1 MTLDPGRGSSPP
13 GAVLDPMERSMEAL
27 FGLIMVLTFTLSLSV
42 RSAGQA
48 EVREMLIGAL
58 GCNLAWGIIDACF
71 YLMAT
76 LGERGRSLQGLRRLR
91 ATADDAAVAGV
102 MREALPSALVGLMTP
117 TELLRLRDRIA
128 QLPAPPLYAK
138 LTFQDLKGAAGVFLW
153 VFLITFPVALPFVV
167 TDDPV
172 IALRVS
178 NAIALFLLFF
188 IGHRL
193 AVFGGF
199 RPWRTSV
206 LMVVTGLALVGMTIA
221 LGG

>member
-1 MTLDPGRGSSPP
+1 
-13 GAVLDPMERSMEAL
+13 
-27 FGLIMVLTFTLSLSV
+27 MVLTFTLSLSV
-42 RSAGQA
+42 RSAGQT

-58 GCNLAWGIIDACF
+58 GCNLAWGVIDGCF
-71 YLMAT
+71 YMMAA
-76 LGERGRSLQGLRRLR
+76 LGERGRSLQGVRRLR
-91 ATADDAAVAGV
+91 ASADDAAVTNV
-102 MREALPSALVGLMTP
+102 MQEALPSALVNLMTP
-117 TELLRLRDRIA
+117 TELLRLRDRIVRRPEPPPYATLTA
-128 QLPAPPLYAK
+128 Q
-138 LTFQDLKGAAGVFLW
+138 DVKGAAGVFLL

-193 AVFGGF
+193 AVYAGF

-206 LMVVTGLALVGMTIA
+206 LMVVVGLAMVGMTIA

>member
-1 MTLDPGRGSSPP
+1 
-13 GAVLDPMERSMEAL
+13 MEAL

-42 RSAGQA
+42 RSAGHA

-76 LGERGRSLQGLRRLR
+76 LGERGRNLQRVRRLR
-91 ATADDAAVAGV
+91 ATADEGAIADV
-102 MREALPSALVGLMTP
+102 MQEALPAAFVDLMTP
-117 TELLRLRDRIA
+117 AERLRLRDSIA
-128 QLPAPPLYAK
+128 RLPEPPPHAR
-138 LTFQDLKGAAGVFLW
+138 LTREDLKGAAGVFLW
-153 VFLITFPVALPFVV
+153 VFLITFPVALPFAV

-172 IALRVS
+172 TALRVS
-178 NAIALFLLFF
+178 NAIALALLFF
-188 IGHRL
+188 IGYRV

-199 RPWRTSV
+199 RPWRTGV
-206 LMVVTGLALVGMTIA
+206 LMVVAGLAMVGMTIA

>member
-1 MTLDPGRGSSPP
+1 MK
-13 GAVLDPMERSMEAL
+13 AVLDPMERSMEAL
-27 FGLIMVLTFTLSLSV
+27 FGLIMVLTFTGSLSV
-42 RSAGQA
+42 LSAGRA

-76 LGERGRSLQGLRRLR
+76 LGERGRSLQRLRRLR
-91 ATADDAAVAGV
+91 ATADDTAITDV
-102 MREALPSALVGLMTP
+102 MQEALPPVLVDLMTP
-117 TELLRLRDRIA
+117 AELLRLRDRIA
-128 QLPAPPLYAK
+128 QLPEPPLYAT
-138 LTFQDLKGAAGVFLW
+138 LTLQDVKGAAGVFMW

-172 IALRVS
+172 VALRVS

-206 LMVVTGLALVGMTIA
+206 LMVVAGLAMVGMTIA

>member
-1 MTLDPGRGSSPP
+1 MKNALDPIDRVSE
-13 GAVLDPMERSMEAL
+13 VL

-42 RSAGQA
+42 RSAGRA

-76 LGERGRSLQGLRRLR
+76 LGERGRSLQRVRRLR
-91 ATADDAAVAGV
+91 ATGDNAAVTDA
-102 MREALPSALVGLMTP
+102 MQEALPPVLVDLMTP
-117 TELLRLRDRIA
+117 AELLRLRDRIA
-128 QLPAPPLYAK
+128 QLPEPPLYAT
-138 LTFQDLKGAAGVFLW
+138 LTLQDVKGAAGVFMW

-172 IALRVS
+172 VALRVS

-206 LMVVTGLALVGMTIA
+206 LMVVAGLAMVGMTIA